1 MPRPICSTCLRPLKV
16 CLCKMIRPVTNRVEI
31 AILQHPSEV
40 DQIKGT
46 ARIAQLS
53 LSKVRTWVGEDFS
66 AEASFQAWLNQ
77 GEVFLLYPESES
89 IVPVQSHSI
98 ESIRLR
104 SHLDSVKVLVIDG
117 TWRKAHK
124 IMMTNPQLQGLPRI
138 VLQPSQTSS
147 YQIRKQKNS
156 LSLSTIEAI
165 YEVLAQLEADALS
178 FKPLLESFT
187 QMVNQQL
194 AFRPANTIDKDG
206 ET

>member
-1 MPRPICSTCLRPLKV
+1 MPRPICSTCSRPLKV
-16 CLCKMIRPVTNRVEI
+16 CLCEMIRPVTNRVEI

-40 DQIKGT
+40 SQIKGT
-46 ARIAQLS
+46 AKIAQLS

-66 AEASFQAWLNQ
+66 DEVSLQAWLKQ

-89 IVPVQSHSI
+89 LMPVQSHSI
-98 ESIRLR
+98 DSIRLR
-104 SHLDSVKVLVIDG
+104 NHLDSVKVLVIDG

-124 IMMTNPQLQGLPRI
+124 IMMTNPQLQCLPRI

-156 LSLSTIEAI
+156 QSLSTIEAI
-165 YEVLAQLEADALS
+165 YEVLAQLEADAPS
-178 FKPLLESFT
+178 FKPLLETFN
-187 QMVNQQL
+187 QMVSQQL
-194 AFRPANTIDKDG
+194 AFRPSNTIDKHG